1 MANQCGREPR
11 RRRRL
16 ILFSAGVDSPR
27 GKLPNFRA
35 QCRLWRVFSDAFS
48 AAFFHSDRTETT
60 RGKEVGRR
68 CCFETVGSVVAL
80 PESTPAG
87 LGKTGI
93 RDDIARGGISAASR
107 LRFPPQIYRCRGAK
121 SDVRQ
126 PIKRSRR
133 SCGVAVAT
141 HEDTNRSGR
150 KICTM
155 RYLGRDAMDYSPPEL
170 TGRRS
175 KNRSWRTKWTT
186 RQVGSVALV
195 IHLAESTDHTE

>member
-35 QCRLWRVFSDAFS
+35 QCRLWRVSSDAFS
-48 AAFFHSDRTETT
+48 AAFSIQTGQRPRAAKKLGDDAVLKQSAPLLLCRSRPQRVWGRQASEITL
-60 RGKEVGRR
+60 RG
-68 CCFETVGSVVAL
+68 
-80 PESTPAG
+80 
-87 LGKTGI
+87 
-93 RDDIARGGISAASR
+93 GGISAVSR
-107 LRFPPQIYRCRGAK
+107 LRFPPQIYRRRGAK

-141 HEDTNRSGR
+141 YENTNRSRR

-155 RYLGRDAMDYSPPEL
+155 RSLGRDAMDNSP
-170 TGRRS
+170 
-175 KNRSWRTKWTT
+175 W
-186 RQVGSVALV
+186 V
-195 IHLAESTDHTE
+195 ST